1 MTRKVTLKFMSNNSE
16 RKFSFKERKRGII
29 KKVEELSTLCGV
41 DACAVI
47 YSQYENQPGVWP
59 SPEGTTAVLSHYE
72 ELPEMEKTKKQMNQ
86 ETFTLQRIEK
96 MKDQLRRVQ
105 TENKRNEVKN
115 FMYKCMVGMKNV
127 EEFYMSNA
135 DIMNS
140 VMEETL
146 NELKLRMGSLQIGN
160 PDQPVASISP
170 PDVVAGFGSGSPAV
184 VMVAEP
190 TVPPP
195 NTVVEMSSTDGE
207 NDQSLDMRDKLTNV
221 GDFSKLPVGE
231 LDWLDGPIFS
241 PCFLYDII
249 IRLVPQEKMIRLV
262 LQELRLELTAFL
274 SLSNI
279 S

>member
-1 MTRKVTLKFMSNNSE
+1 MSNNSE
-16 RKFSFKERKRGII
+16 RKISFKKRKKGII
-29 KKVEELSTLCGV
+29 KKVEELITLYGI

-47 YSQYENQPGVWP
+47 YSQYESQPVVWA
-59 SPEGTTAVLSHYE
+59 SPEGTTVMLSRYE
-72 ELPEMEKTKKQMNQ
+72 ELPEMEKTKKLVNQ

-105 TENKRNEVKN
+105 IENKRKEVKN

-127 EEFYMSNA
+127 EEFDMSNA
-135 DIMNS
+135 VIMNS
-140 VMEETL
+140 VVEETL
-146 NELKLRMGSLQIGN
+146 NGLKLRMGSLQIGN

-184 VMVAEP
+184 VIVAEP

-195 NTVVEMSSTDGE
+195 NTVGKMSSTDDE
-207 NDQSLDMRDKLTNV
+207 KDQSLDMRDKLTNV
-221 GDFSKLPVGE
+221 GDFSELPIGE

-262 LQELRLELTAFL
+262 LQELRLELTTFL